1 MWIPKFRRIAK
12 GAVLLG
18 VFCGPAFGWSLSGTV
33 QSENGTPLPGVKIT
47 SFNVSGATTETNSEG
62 KFSFVDGAAQI
73 VDVIDSGN
81 KPGNNANPGNND
93 DAQALARISN
103 AQMSIQFV
111 GKNLTIDNVNANIL
125 KVTVINALGKVFY
138 QQTLYQA
145 HGTVTLDLSS
155 HHIRGVKFVRI
166 NADGRNLSY
175 ALNHANSLMKEGD
188 ALPLFFFTKEGY
200 EDTGY
205 QMMQE
210 NETDVIVTMKAKAN
224 TGFSSSSVTG
234 FSSTTVSSATSST
247 TISVAS
253 FATENIKPSTV
264 LKPGRYNRTVDGRKY
279 IVYVPDTYDGS
290 KPVPMIVDYHP
301 INGSADMRSGSAL
314 YEDVTHDDAVI
325 IIYPEGEPSPPGGFM
340 GNARAWNV
348 GPCCTDADD
357 VTFSRHFIAET
368 RKEAYIDGKRI
379 YATGY
384 SMGGGMSNY
393 AACFMADIYAAVV
406 PGSFDLAREIV
417 EAGLCKP
424 ARPIPILNMR
434 GTGDNVVM
442 YEGGLS
448 QIVNGKPITFMGA
461 QDNFKEWAKMDGC
474 TGSPTKDAN
483 GCDIYNTCNGG
494 VKVGLCVNKL
504 CSNKNEPCNGS
515 GHQDPCPSIGWN
527 FMKQFTLP

>member
-1 MWIPKFRRIAK
+1 MWIPKFRRIVK
-12 GAVLLG
+12 GAALLG
-18 VFCGPAFGWSLSGTV
+18 VFCGPAFGWSLNGTV

-47 SFNVSGATTETNSEG
+47 SFNISGVSTETNSEG

-103 AQMSIQFV
+103 AQMSVQFV

-145 HGTVTLDLSS
+145 HGSVTLDLSS
-155 HHIRGVKFVRI
+155 HHIRGVKFIRI

-188 ALPLFFFTKEGY
+188 VLPFFMLSKEGY
-200 EDTGY
+200 QNTNY

-210 NETDVIVTMKAKAN
+210 NESDVIITMKAKAN

-247 TISVAS
+247 TTSVAS

-264 LKPGRYNRTVDGRKY
+264 LKPGKYNRTIDGRKY
-279 IVYVPDTYDGS
+279 IVYVPNTYDGS
-290 KPVPMIVDYHP
+290 KPVPLLVDYHP

-314 YEDVTHDDAVI
+314 YEDVTRNDAVI
-325 IIYPEGEPSPPGGFM
+325 IIYPEGEESPMQNFM
-340 GNARAWNV
+340 GGGYARAWNV

-357 VTFSRHFIAET
+357 ITFSRKFIEAT
-368 RKEAYIDGKRI
+368 RKEAYIDGTRI
-379 YATGY
+379 YATGF

-393 AACFMADIYAAVV
+393 VACFMADIYAAVA
-406 PGSFDLAREIV
+406 PAAFDLAKEV
-417 EAGLCKP
+417 VDGVGCHP
-424 ARPIPILNMR
+424 VRPIPIMNFR
-434 GTGDNVVM
+434 GTNDGIVKYN
-442 YEGGLS
+442 GG
-448 QIVNGKPITFMGA
+448 QDETVPGKPITFLGA
-461 QDNFKEWAKMDGC
+461 QNNFKTWAQINGCTDNPSKDSDGC
-474 TGSPTKDAN
+474 DV
-483 GCDIYNTCNGG
+483 YNTCNGG
-494 VKVGLCVNKL
+494 VKVGLCVNKGTA
-504 CSNKNEPCNGS
+504 SCNGND
-515 GHQDPCPSIGWN
+515 HNDPCPSIAWK
-527 FMKQFTLP
+527 FLKQFTLP